1 MIYSNICRKYF
12 AHPTFC
18 LLVSSGSFDGLKDL
32 ESLDLKRNRLTI
44 LPSYI
49 FSQTRRLTQVDLS
62 NNRLRTLS
70 GVFLDLSALEEVFL
84 NDNLLLQLTN
94 DWFYNTPNLHAINL
108 ENNVIFEIEENAL
121 QPLKRLSRL
130 VLRLVVILGNNHLF
144 NFLNEIPANYI
155 DNFLFQLKFFE
166 RNYCK

>member
-1 MIYSNICRKYF
+1 MYK
-12 AHPTFC
+12 
-18 LLVSSGSFDGLKDL
+18 VSFFSFLGSFDGLKDL
-32 ESLDLKRNRLTI
+32 ETLDLKNNRLTI

-84 NDNLLLQLTN
+84 NDNLLLQLTD
-94 DWFYNTPNLHAINL
+94 DWFHNTPNLHAIHL
-108 ENNVIFEIEENAL
+108 QNNVIFEIEENAL

-130 VLRLVVILGNNHLF
+130 ILR
-144 NFLNEIPANYI
+144 
-155 DNFLFQLKFFE
+155 
-166 RNYCK
+166 

>member
-1 MIYSNICRKYF
+1 M
-12 AHPTFC
+12 
-18 LLVSSGSFDGLKDL
+18 

-130 VLRLVVILGNNHLF
+130 VLRLVVILGSNHLF
-144 NFLNEIPANYI
+144 DHFGTNFLNEITANYI

>member
-1 MIYSNICRKYF
+1 M
-12 AHPTFC
+12 
-18 LLVSSGSFDGLKDL
+18 

-130 VLRLVVILGNNHLF
+130 VLRLVVILGNNHLLDP
-144 NFLNEIPANYI
+144 NILNKITGNYI
-155 DNFLFQLKFFE
+155 DNFFLFQLKFFE
-166 RNYCK
+166 